1 MKFQIT
7 PELANVIRQSSAP
20 ETEKKRLL
28 EKESFTRSEIQD
40 FYLQC
45 HPTQSL
51 LDLLRTTKLV
61 IPNLNEK
68 NEDRVKTKEFLDS
81 METLRLRAKEL
92 EYQKLLNPK
101 LDVNFFQPDDTFDPK
116 RALREVRSHITTI
129 FNILLSVLSVSYG
142 IWYWTDTSWRIRD
155 SYRVLL
161 CLFFGGLVLVA
172 EIVMYIGYLRRLD
185 EARDRER
192 NKKEI
197 RRVVRSIR
205 I

>member
-7 PELANVIRQSSAP
+7 TELASVIRQSSAP
-20 ETEKKRLL
+20 ATEKERLL
-28 EKESFTRSEIQD
+28 GKDSLTRSEIQE

-45 HPTQSL
+45 HPTLSL
-51 LDLLRTTKLV
+51 LDLLRRTKLI
-61 IPNLNEK
+61 IPNLNER
-68 NEDRVKTKEFLDS
+68 NEDREKTQEFLDS
-81 METLRLRAKEL
+81 MEKLRQRAKEQ

-101 LDVNFFQPDDTFDPK
+101 LDVNFFQPDDKFDPK
-116 RALREVRSHITTI
+116 RAQREVRSHITTI
-129 FNILLSVLSVSYG
+129 FNIILSVLSVSYG
-142 IWYWTDTSWRIRD
+142 IWYWTDTSWKIRD

-172 EIVMYIGYLRRLD
+172 EVVMYIGYLRRLD

-197 RRVVRSIR
+197 RRVVRSIK